1 MSDLYAVIGNPIA
14 HSLSPY
20 IHTEFSRQ
28 TGQDMRYE
36 ALLAPLDSF
45 INTINEFRQR
55 GGKGMN
61 VTVPFKLEAYKLVTS
76 LTERAKMAQAVNTLK
91 FNKDHFLG
99 DNTDG
104 IGLKRDITL
113 NLGFTVENKRILLM
127 GAGGAARGVILPL
140 LEDKPNMLVI
150 ANRTKH
156 KAQALHQQ
164 FAAHGNL
171 ESGNF
176 DDLSGEN
183 FDIII
188 NATSASLQDALPPL
202 PPNIFCDKSLAYD
215 MMYSKKLTP
224 FLEFAQQH
232 GATYVADGIG
242 MLVEQAAE
250 SFFLWRGIRPET
262 KRVIDKLK
270 LKK

>member
-14 HSLSPY
+14 HSLSPF

-28 TGQDMRYE
+28 TGQEMQYE

-45 INTINEFRQR
+45 IKTIDEFRHR

-61 VTVPFKLEAYKLVTS
+61 VTVPFKLEAYNLVTR

-91 FNKDHFLG
+91 FNKDHLFG

-113 NLGFTVENKRILLM
+113 NLGFTIENKRILLM
-127 GAGGAARGVILPL
+127 GAGGAARGVVLPL
-140 LEDKPNMLVI
+140 LEDQPKLLFI
-150 ANRTKH
+150 ANRTKS

-164 FAAHGNL
+164 FAAYGNL
-171 ESGNF
+171 ESGSF
-176 DDLSGEN
+176 DDVSGEN
-183 FDIII
+183 FHIII
-188 NATSASLQDALPPL
+188 NATSASLQNALPPL
-202 PPNIFCDKSLAYD
+202 PPQVFSDKSLAYD
-215 MMYSKKLTP
+215 MMYRKKLTP
-224 FLEFAQQH
+224 FLEFAQQQ
-232 GATYVADGIG
+232 GATYLADGIG

-262 KRVIDKLK
+262 KCVIDKLK
-270 LKK
+270 